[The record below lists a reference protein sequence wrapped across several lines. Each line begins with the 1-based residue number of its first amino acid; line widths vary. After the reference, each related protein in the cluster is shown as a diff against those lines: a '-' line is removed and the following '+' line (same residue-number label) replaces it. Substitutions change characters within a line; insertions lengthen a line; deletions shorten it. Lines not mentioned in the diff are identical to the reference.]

1 MSQAMK
7 PNDPPLT
14 KSRPLAISLCL
25 IMVMGIGIL
34 DYLTGYEIRLFPL
47 YFIPV
52 ALAAWRLSV
61 ATTLA
66 VASLSAVAWALS
78 NYQAGRTYASALTWP
93 VNFLS
98 QLVAFVT
105 IGLLVATL
113 RQRLLVEQAL
123 GRRDPLTG
131 LANSRAF
138 LERGELLVALS
149 RRSSRPLT
157 LAYLDLDNFKAIN
170 DERGHQEGDRALT
183 RVAEVLAS
191 QCRSSD
197 LVARLGGD
205 EFAILLPDTGPDAAR
220 ATLERVREHIA
231 AEMKKN
237 RWPVT
242 VSAGA
247 VSYVSAPSSLYE
259 VIKEADALMYRA
271 KERGK
276 DRTLVESR
284 EPRAAAST

>member
-1 MSQAMK
+1 ME

-14 KSRPLAISLCL
+14 KSKPLALSLCL
-25 IMVMGIGIL
+25 IVVIGIGIL

-47 YFIPV
+47 YFLPV

-61 ATTLA
+61 AATLA
-66 VASLSAVAWALS
+66 MASLSAVAWVLS
-78 NYQAGRTYASALTWP
+78 NYQAGGTYASALTWP
-93 VNFLS
+93 VNFLA

-113 RQRLLVEQAL
+113 RQQLVREQAL

-149 RRSSRPLT
+149 RRSARPFT

-205 EFAILLPDTGPDAAR
+205 EFGILLPDTGPDAAH
-220 ATLERVREHIA
+220 ASLERVRDLIA
-231 AEMKKN
+231 AEMRKN

-242 VSAGA
+242 ISAGA
-247 VSYVSAPSSLYE
+247 VSYAIAPTSLEE

-276 DRTLVESR
+276 NRTLVESR
-284 EPRAAAST
+284 EPRAAEST